1 MVTVVRILLLLSSL
15 FIALHYIYVVAP
27 LLDLDDLDPYEP
39 SPSPRGSMT
48 AFHHRHYSPSP
59 RKVPTTTSGRR
70 SLPSGGM
77 RRGLSQSTSQLSPP
91 RGAAKSRSLSAAPI
105 RISGSNIDIS
115 GRGAGAG
122 AAGVGSNVAL
132 DGKLLPLRRQDVT
145 FLRQVT

>member
-39 SPSPRGSMT
+39 SPSPRGSTT
-48 AFHHRHYSPSP
+48 AFHHRQYSPSP
-59 RKVPTTTSGRR
+59 RKLPINTGGRR
-70 SLPSGGM
+70 SLPTGGM

-91 RGAAKSRSLSAAPI
+91 RVAAKSRSLSTAPL

-122 AAGVGSNVAL
+122 AVGALSNVAL
-132 DGKLLPLRRQDVT
+132 DGKLFPLRRHDVT
-145 FLRQVT
+145 LLSRVT